1 MKTILR
7 TLAVLGCMAMA
18 AAAHAA
24 EPFKIGLI
32 IPLTGPFASFGK
44 QMEAGARLYMKQ
56 HGNTVGGREIQLIVK
71 DDGGVQP
78 ELTKRL
84 AQELVVKEGVSAL
97 AGFGL
102 TPLAFATAPI
112 ATQAKVPMVVMSAS
126 TSSVVE
132 KSPYIVRTSM
142 TEAQVTLP
150 IADWAAKD
158 PKADIK
164 TVVTLVSDYGPGLD
178 SEKVFVK
185 RYTEGGGKVLE
196 SIRVPLVGPDFSP
209 FMQRVKDLKP
219 DGLFVFLPPGPG
231 VTLMKQF
238 VERGLRDAGIQ
249 LMSTGGLLDDY
260 FMPTIGDEALGT
272 VTSGH
277 YSAAHDSPENKAYVK
292 DFKAFVNNTMR
303 PNFMSVGAYDGIH
316 VIYAALEKAGPDA
329 TGEQLVEAMK
339 GMEWMSPRGPVSI
352 DPETRDIVQ
361 DVYLRRT
368 EKVDGEL
375 YNIEFDTIEKV
386 KDPRL

>member
-1 MKTILR
+1 
-7 TLAVLGCMAMA
+7 
-18 AAAHAA
+18 
-24 EPFKIGLI
+24 
-32 IPLTGPFASFGK
+32 
-44 QMEAGARLYMKQ
+44 
-56 HGNTVGGREIQLIVK
+56 
-71 DDGGVQP
+71 
-78 ELTKRL
+78 
-84 AQELVVKEGVSAL
+84 
-97 AGFGL
+97 
-102 TPLAFATAPI
+102 
-112 ATQAKVPMVVMSAS
+112 
-126 TSSVVE
+126 
-132 KSPYIVRTSM
+132 
-142 TEAQVTLP
+142 
-150 IADWAAKD
+150 
-158 PKADIK
+158 
-164 TVVTLVSDYGPGLD
+164 
-178 SEKVFVK
+178 
-185 RYTEGGGKVLE
+185 
-196 SIRVPLVGPDFSP
+196 
-209 FMQRVKDLKP
+209 
-219 DGLFVFLPPGPG
+219 
-231 VTLMKQF
+231 
-238 VERGLRDAGIQ
+238 AGIQ

-292 DFKAFVNNTMR
+292 DFEAFVGNTMR

-329 TGEQLVEAMK
+329 TGEQLVAAMK